1 MEDDNSTSDVEEDF
15 KVPAKLMERYLPVMD
30 IVTPEARNSTCFTK
44 AYGNYCEG
52 TGSFLHLNAGEDVP
66 KRGGDKPSDPDLR
79 YFSPREVANL
89 MAFPRKNFDF
99 PPGMTRK
106 QKYRLLGN
114 SLNVFVVSCL
124 LSLLF
129 DLNKCDNSW
138 VL

>member
-1 MEDDNSTSDVEEDF
+1 
-15 KVPAKLMERYLPVMD
+15 MD
-30 IVTPEARNSTCFTK
+30 IVTPECRNSTCFTK

-52 TGSFLHLNAGEDVP
+52 TGSFLQLDAGDEAPKCGED
-66 KRGGDKPSDPDLR
+66 KPLDPDLR

-89 MAFPRKNFDF
+89 MAFPRERFNF

-114 SLNVFVVSCL
+114 SLNVFVVSSL

-129 DLNKCDNSW
+129 DSDKSDDSW